1 MRPSLLEIY
10 FLFPLYHLFKCSKQ
24 HAVVPLQKCFCCLL
38 LTAYCL
44 LITFCR
50 SVNKALIFSSTFS
63 KGTFSCS
70 PLSISLTVILCD
82 ANSSSPRIRTIF
94 APSLSA
100 LLI

>member
-50 SVNKALIFSSTFS
+50 SVNRPSILSSISSRETL
-63 KGTFSCS
+63 SCS
-70 PLSISLTVILCD
+70 PFSIFLIVILCD